1 MTQKTSEILV
11 RKRSG
16 AMEKFDAEKTNKII
30 RWACDGI
37 KDVTENE
44 IGLAFHTNIKH
55 GISTKDIH
63 KGIIQAT
70 VSLITENTPNY
81 EIVAANLLNY
91 ELRKDVWGGKEPP
104 NFLDFIKNNIKNKRY
119 TKEILDWFS
128 EDEITEFGKYI
139 DHERDFN
146 FRYSGLSQVIDKYL
160 VKNLADKKV
169 YETPNI
175 AYMLIAMCLFHTEK
189 DKIKDAYDAFSLFK
203 ISLPT
208 PIFAGVRTNMKSFAS
223 CLLLDMGDSVDEICT
238 GFEVIAKATAN
249 RFGIGAN
256 FTKMRPIGSPIRGGE
271 NVHTGKVG
279 FLRTVQDT
287 IKTWLQGCYDDQTE
301 ILTADGWKYFSELA
315 DSANEIKVAQVS
327 DDNEISF
334 VKPLQYFKY
343 PVNEELIHFKDSKNI
358 DLLVTKNHNMVYKT
372 LQRINHKRINNK
384 HTTHKRKLSDNY
396 YMKDADSV
404 PLHGDIRFQHS
415 SFGFSGTGLS
425 WEDKFRIALQADG
438 TIKEGRNNV
447 YTFHFRKERKI
458 KRLEEILTN
467 LPMKYS
473 KTIVSDGSTCF
484 YISNIEKEYSK
495 YFDWINIDNISKE
508 WANEF
513 VLELFEWDGSKRP
526 NSNCNGSYYT
536 EHEGNAN
543 MAQAIASLC
552 GYKSSL
558 SKDERKNKKNSKP
571 LYKVYFSKG
580 EYFGVNNVSKEYV
593 HYDGYVYCVEVPSNK
608 LIVRRNGKPIVCGN
622 STRSGAATITIPI
635 WDYEIEEI
643 IQLKDIM
650 RPPENRVG
658 DIDYTISFS
667 KLFYDR
673 WATNQQITLFN
684 AHEVPELEKYFG
696 LPEFDEL
703 YIKAENNPKI
713 KMKKKVSARE
723 LFALFNKF
731 RIETGR
737 LYVNNIDHLNS
748 HSSFKEKLGM
758 LNLCLEVAH
767 PVTPMK
773 YLNDPDGLLGICI
786 LCAINP
792 INIKTDEELEHIC
805 ELAVRMLDNLIDYQ
819 SYFCVPA
826 ENFATKYRS
835 LGIGITNFAAML
847 AKRGLKYSSTEAQ
860 EFAHEF
866 FEKYQYF
873 LIKAS
878 NKLAQERG
886 KAEWSHLT
894 KYDDGILPI
903 DTYEKNIDSFIPN
916 NLKMDWETL
925 RENLKKYGI
934 RNATLTCMMP
944 CEASS
949 LCTNSTNGL
958 ERPRSSFILKTN
970 KSKDFPV
977 IIPHSKK
984 WNWEYAYENATNEA
998 HIKMMA
1004 IVQKFTDMSI
1014 STNLYYCY
1022 NLYPDK
1028 QIPQSVIN
1036 KDFANCYK
1044 FGLKSVYYTNTD
1056 DGNLHGLRDEE
1067 KCAGGSCTI

>member
-11 RKRSG
+11 RKRG
-16 AMEKFDAEKTNKII
+16 GTMEKFDAEKTNKII

-44 IGLAFHTNIKH
+44 IGLAFHTNIRH

-104 NFLDFIKNNIKNKRY
+104 LFLDFIKNNIKNKRY
-119 TKEILDWFS
+119 TKEILEWFS
-128 EDEITEFGKYI
+128 EEEIEELGKYI
-139 DHERDFN
+139 EHERDFN

-189 DKIKDAYDAFSLFK
+189 DKIKDAYDAYSLFK
-203 ISLPT
+203 MSLPT

-256 FTKMRPIGSPIRGGE
+256 FTKMRPIGAPIRGGE
-271 NVHTGKVG
+271 NTHTGKVG

-287 IKTWLQGCYDDQTE
+287 IKTWLQG
-301 ILTADGWKYFSELA
+301 
-315 DSANEIKVAQVS
+315 
-327 DDNEISF
+327 
-334 VKPLQYFKY
+334 
-343 PVNEELIHFKDSKNI
+343 
-358 DLLVTKNHNMVYKT
+358 
-372 LQRINHKRINNK
+372 
-384 HTTHKRKLSDNY
+384 
-396 YMKDADSV
+396 
-404 PLHGDIRFQHS
+404 
-415 SFGFSGTGLS
+415 
-425 WEDKFRIALQADG
+425 
-438 TIKEGRNNV
+438 
-447 YTFHFRKERKI
+447 
-458 KRLEEILTN
+458 
-467 LPMKYS
+467 
-473 KTIVSDGSTCF
+473 
-484 YISNIEKEYSK
+484 
-495 YFDWINIDNISKE
+495 
-508 WANEF
+508 
-513 VLELFEWDGSKRP
+513 
-526 NSNCNGSYYT
+526 
-536 EHEGNAN
+536 
-543 MAQAIASLC
+543 
-552 GYKSSL
+552 
-558 SKDERKNKKNSKP
+558 
-571 LYKVYFSKG
+571 
-580 EYFGVNNVSKEYV
+580 
-593 HYDGYVYCVEVPSNK
+593 
-608 LIVRRNGKPIVCGN
+608 
-622 STRSGAATITIPI
+622 STRSGAATITVPI

-684 AHEVPELEKYFG
+684 SHEVPELEKYFG
-696 LPEFDEL
+696 LPEFDDL

-713 KMKKKVSARE
+713 KMKKRVSARE

-767 PVTPMK
+767 PVKPMK

-847 AKRGLKYSSTEAQ
+847 AKKGLKYSSTEAQ

-886 KAEWSHLT
+886 KAEWSHLM

-903 DTYEKNIDSFIPN
+903 DTYEKNVDSFIPN

-934 RNATLTCMMP
+934 RNSTLTCMMP

-958 ERPRSSFILKTN
+958 ERPRSSFIMKTN

-984 WNWEYAYENATNEA
+984 WNWEYAYENLTNEA

-1004 IVQKFTDMSI
+1004 IVQKFTDMAI

-1028 QIPQSVIN
+1028 QIPQSIIN
-1036 KDFANCYK
+1036 KDFANCYRY
-1044 FGLKSVYYTNTD
+1044 GLKSVYYTNTD

-1067 KCAGGSCTI
+1067 KCAGGSCSI